1 MNKEKIY
8 KFLYGISI
16 FLIIV
21 FVIMLVIDYIY
32 YDIRNNSAPFYAFI
46 LVRILEFLIPSILI
60 FIIAKI
66 VRKKYGKN

>member
-8 KFLYGISI
+8 KFLYVISI

-21 FVIMLVIDYIY
+21 FIIMLVIDYFNYNI
-32 YDIRNNSAPFYAFI
+32 INNSAPFYAFI
-46 LVRILEFLIPSILI
+46 LVRILEFLIPSVII

-66 VRKKYGKN
+66 VKKKYSKN

>member
-21 FVIMLVIDYIY
+21 FVIMLVIDYFY

-66 VRKKYGKN
+66 VKKKYGKN

>member
-8 KFLYGISI
+8 KILYGISI

-21 FVIMLVIDYIY
+21 FVIMLVIDYFY

-46 LVRILEFLIPSILI
+46 LVRILEILIPSILV

-66 VRKKYGKN
+66 VKKKYGKN